1 MKRDSLDN
9 WKKFGKTDPYFGVLS
24 DEKYKT
30 ENITEDGLNEFFETG
45 EAYVKETAERIEQ
58 AFSISLEQASI
69 LDFGCGVG
77 RLAIPFSRVTRK
89 EVVGLDI
96 SPEIIEKAKEHALT
110 FERENVRFQVYDGKN
125 LPELPSFDF
134 VNSYI
139 VLQHIEVD
147 RGLALLQQLL
157 DKVKIGGIAHIQVT
171 HSHEL
176 PTRSYLNF
184 YLRTKVPAYNFLYSS
199 VKNREFTF
207 EPVMQMNLYNTD
219 LLKSLFA
226 KYSSDVKEVK
236 TNHGGIL
243 GSFYMIRREY

>member
-9 WKKFGKTDPYFGVLS
+9 WKKFGKIDPYFGVLS
-24 DEKYKT
+24 DEKYKI
-30 ENITEDGLNEFFETG
+30 ENITEEGLIEFFETG
-45 EAYVKETAERIEQ
+45 ELYVKETIERIEK
-58 AFSISLEQASI
+58 AFSVSLKQASI
-69 LDFGCGVG
+69 LDFGCGFG
-77 RLAIPFSRVTRK
+77 RLAIPFSRITNK
-89 EVVGLDI
+89 EIVGLDI
-96 SPEIIEKAKEHALT
+96 SHEIIEKAKEHAAT
-110 FERENVRFQVYDGKN
+110 FERENVKFLVYDGKN
-125 LPELPSFDF
+125 LPELPSFDV

-199 VKNREFTF
+199 VKHREFTF
-207 EPVMQMNLYNTD
+207 EPVMQMNLYNTN
-219 LLKSLFA
+219 LLKSLFS
-226 KYSSDVKEVK
+226 KYSSHYKEVK
-236 TNHGGIL
+236 TNHGGII
-243 GSFYMIRREY
+243 GSFYIIKREF